1 MHYQCDIK
9 GYDPGGTNWKLGKG
23 KPPLK
28 KGNLWLGYCAL
39 WMQWAF
45 HNQDKIKELRKLVE
59 QNGYLLTDCF
69 ASTPI
74 NQARALAFVLNHFKE
89 QA

>member
-1 MHYQCDIK
+1 MTICTLSDALFSLTV
-9 GYDPGGTNWKLGKG
+9 GSNKLANSEIFHD
-23 KPPLK
+23 K
-28 KGNLWLGYCAL
+28 KINNSGRYLCIIY
-39 WMQWAF
+39 
-45 HNQDKIKELRKLVE
+45 RSVE

-89 QA
+89 QT